1 MHIVLIVII
10 TIIVLLL
17 LVLLYWRITDQM
29 IKFWKIVRWI
39 KRRRLQKNIDSI
51 KLIYDRLKSDREVID
66 DKNKEKGITKRIK
79 KAARKKKV
87 QISGLIDRR
96 GLRKDFENDKSI
108 YNEYISFCN
117 SKSLKISERDS
128 GFKVIIDATED
139 LLYPDQAIDRRLRN
153 VQEEYDRRFNEIS
166 ESGEKLLSSRL
177 DAVQTITSIME
188 LVNSIAKHPKEF
200 AIEVS
205 EIVANKE
212 KFKET
217 YDFGKEEQKKLKQSM
232 AGAGVGVAAGAAV
245 ATVGP
250 SAALWVATTF
260 GTASTGTA
268 ISALSGAAATN
279 AALAWLGGGAV
290 AAGGGG
296 IASGQALLALAGP
309 IGAGVAGASI
319 LASLIYFLQKKKKI
333 QESKKQE
340 IERIM
345 NCTNSLRELK
355 VTVDAIAKETDELNN
370 LLFEQLEINRSINGM
385 DYTSLSEKQKQ
396 SLGAMV
402 NNTKSLSVLVS
413 KVVS

>member
-96 GLRKDFENDKSI
+96 ENDKSI

-232 AGAGVGVAAGAAV
+232 AGAGVGVAAGTAV

-250 SAALWVATTF
+250 SAAIWVATTF

-309 IGAGVAGASI
+309 IGAGVAGASV
-319 LASLIYFLQKKKKI
+319 LVSLLIFWRKKKKI

-340 IERIM
+340 IERIL
-345 NCTNSLRELK
+345 NCTYSLRELK
-355 VTVDAIAKETDELNN
+355 VTVDTIAKETDELNDK
-370 LLFEQLEINRSINGM
+370 LSEQYKMNASLTGM
-385 DYTSLSEKQKQ
+385 NYTSLSDEQKQ

>member
-1 MHIVLIVII
+1 MQIALIILI
-10 TIIVLLL
+10 TIVFLLL

-29 IKFWKIVRWI
+29 IKLWEIVRWV

-66 DKNKEKGITKRIK
+66 DKNKEKGITKKIK

-108 YNEYISFCN
+108 YNEYINFCN
-117 SKSLKISERDS
+117 SKSLKISEMDS
-128 GFKVIIDATED
+128 GFRVIIDATED

-232 AGAGVGVAAGAAV
+232 AGAGVGVAAGTAV

-250 SAALWVATTF
+250 SAAIWVATTF

-309 IGAGVAGASI
+309 IGAGVAGASVLVSLLI
-319 LASLIYFLQKKKKI
+319 LWRKKKKI

-340 IERIM
+340 IERIL
-345 NCTNSLRELK
+345 NCTYSLRELK
-355 VTVDAIAKETDELNN
+355 VTVDTIAKETDELNDK
-370 LLFEQLEINRSINGM
+370 LSEQYKMNASLTGM
-385 DYTSLSEKQKQ
+385 NYTSLSDEQKQ